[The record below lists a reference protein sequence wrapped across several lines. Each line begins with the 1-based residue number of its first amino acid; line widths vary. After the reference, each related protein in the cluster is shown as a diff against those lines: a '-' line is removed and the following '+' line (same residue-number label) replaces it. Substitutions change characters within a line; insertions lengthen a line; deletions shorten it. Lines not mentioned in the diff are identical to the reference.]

1 MSNQTEFLTQG
12 LEAYAP
18 ENRYWQGIPG
28 IEVTKGG
35 RIFVSLYSGGYL
47 EGAGNFALLLVSDD
61 GGKTFRET
69 AVARIDGE
77 ARCYDPTLWI
87 DPLGRLWFIWSVQP
101 ENRVEFARCD
111 DPDAETLTWGP
122 VTKLGFEVML
132 NKPTVC
138 ENGDWLF
145 PCAVWKKGLLACGWG
160 SDGHP
165 IGSHVFLSTDQGET
179 FTLHGTA
186 LTRDRWFDE
195 HIVLQQKDGSLSM
208 FIRTTHGIAVSTS
221 TDGGKTWTP
230 GVDAGLGGPNSRFFV
245 RRLASGNVLLVN
257 HVRFAGRNN
266 LTALLSTDDGKT
278 YPFELLLDERDNVSY
293 PDVKE
298 ADDSFIYI
306 VYDRER
312 GALYNETTDYTNYAR
327 EILFAKITEADIK
340 AGALVTEGSS
350 LKNIAS
356 RLGSRTRP

>member
-1 MSNQTEFLTQG
+1 M
-12 LEAYAP
+12 
-18 ENRYWQGIPG
+18 
-28 IEVTKGG
+28 
-35 RIFVSLYSGGYL
+35 
-47 EGAGNFALLLVSDD
+47 
-61 GGKTFRET
+61 
-69 AVARIDGE
+69 
-77 ARCYDPTLWI
+77 
-87 DPLGRLWFIWSVQP
+87 
-101 ENRVEFARCD
+101 
-111 DPDAETLTWGP
+111 
-122 VTKLGFEVML
+122 
-132 NKPTVC
+132 
-138 ENGDWLF
+138 
-145 PCAVWKKGLLACGWG
+145 
-160 SDGHP
+160 
-165 IGSHVFLSTDQGET
+165 
-179 FTLHGTA
+179 
-186 LTRDRWFDE
+186 
-195 HIVLQQKDGSLSM
+195 
-208 FIRTTHGIAVSTS
+208 
-221 TDGGKTWTP
+221 
-230 GVDAGLGGPNSRFFV
+230 
-245 RRLASGNVLLVN
+245 LLVN